1 MTKFS
6 HQIQVRRVAAAHVNL
21 PLEERLVLPGL
32 VVDNEVVDVAVDQP
46 GPPPLHQDVPGPGA
60 VDVGD
65 QRWAGLGGVRP
76 HPPRIRESALSLGG
90 EGQH

>member
-1 MTKFS
+1 M
-6 HQIQVRRVAAAHVNL
+6 
-21 PLEERLVLPGL
+21 PGL
-32 VVDNEVVDVAVDQP
+32 VVDDEVVDVAVDQP

-65 QRWAGLGGVRP
+65 QRRAGLGGVRGQ
-76 HPPRIRESALSLGG
+76 PPRLGQSSLSLGR